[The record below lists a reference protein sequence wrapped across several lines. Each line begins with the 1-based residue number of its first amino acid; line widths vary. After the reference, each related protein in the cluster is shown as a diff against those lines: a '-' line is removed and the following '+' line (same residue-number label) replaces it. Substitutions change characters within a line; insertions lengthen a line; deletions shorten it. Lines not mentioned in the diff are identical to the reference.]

1 MENKIQSLLIEST
14 QKLGTAISYEKTIRV
29 DHDGTISTKYYI
41 VYISGESESEYDA
54 VCRSFDHSMEVVIY
68 LESLINLIK

>member
-1 MENKIQSLLIEST
+1 MENKIQALLIESS

-29 DHDGTISTKYYI
+29 DHDGTISKKYYI
-41 VYISGESESEYDA
+41 VYISDASFEYDA